1 LWLQS
6 DGKQQDSYLQVRDEL
21 MGGLRQSGDVLVVGG
36 SIHQSFTDDEFYFS
50 ATGRRLLGDGVGP
63 EAANDI
69 TWETPDAISAFV
81 GPALSGP
88 TEPRTGT
95 RPLPVHQTR
104 TAHRSHQ
111 GGLSA

>member
-1 LWLQS
+1 
-6 DGKQQDSYLQVRDEL
+6 

-69 TWETPDAISAFV
+69 TWETADAISAFV

-88 TEPRTGT
+88 TGT
-95 RPLPVHQTR
+95 SLGQALARYPSIKQEQHI
-104 TAHRSHQ
+104 AAIKA
-111 GGLSA
+111 G